1 LRELREQATAAD
13 RAVVEFKAQH
23 NIVNT
28 GGRDK
33 PLMHEQRVA
42 ELNSQ
47 LVLARAQ
54 VAEARARVDRVEA
67 ILRAGDTSDAMVD
80 PTVADSLKNEVITK
94 MRMQYFTLAQRA
106 EEWAKRY
113 GSAHLA
119 VVNLRGQMREIRSSI
134 VDELRRIAETY
145 RSDSAIA
152 EQRQA
157 EIEHDL
163 EQAVGQ
169 SQVAD
174 RAQVQLTELESNAQ
188 SYRALYDDFLQ
199 RYTESVQAQSFPIT
213 EARIVTAAARPLT
226 KSHPRIF
233 LVMLI
238 SASGGLILG
247 LLLGHL
253 RDLADRVFRTRD
265 QLEQILQFDC
275 LATLPKIK
283 ASYPNTAFVAARGI
297 PSRVQQDRPAIT
309 KLGTSTLVR
318 EPASTAADVVSA
330 MPSLPS
336 TVENGEPGAP
346 RQETAAVASINAAA
360 ALGIDP
366 SDVPAFD
373 GPAAAEISLPVASF
387 ELGTGETPLS
397 CPASDDRGAAG
408 GGLVSPDSTDAASAP
423 RLIARCRDPS
433 WEVLNQ
439 PLSAYTEGIRS
450 LKMALDLTRRR
461 TARKNRK
468 PKKIFGITS
477 SSPNEG
483 KSTIAASL
491 AHLIA
496 HAGHRVIL
504 VDCDLRATKLTRTFA
519 PEAKIGLLEIL
530 SGDASLEDVVW
541 SDGSGKLHFLPAVS
555 ITRVSHTPE
564 IIGAEEMR
572 TLLERF
578 RADYEYAIIDL
589 TPLLPVIDV
598 RATEGLIDNYLFVV
612 EWGRTKIDLVQR
624 SLKEAPGISSKML
637 GAILNKVDSR
647 ELRRY
652 EGYGGYDYDKYYR
665 R

>member
-1 LRELREQATAAD
+1 
-13 RAVVEFKAQH
+13 V
-23 NIVNT
+23 
-28 GGRDK
+28 
-33 PLMHEQRVA
+33 
-42 ELNSQ
+42 
-47 LVLARAQ
+47 
-54 VAEARARVDRVEA
+54 
-67 ILRAGDTSDAMVD
+67 
-80 PTVADSLKNEVITK
+80 
-94 MRMQYFTLAQRA
+94 
-106 EEWAKRY
+106 
-113 GSAHLA
+113 
-119 VVNLRGQMREIRSSI
+119 
-134 VDELRRIAETY
+134 
-145 RSDSAIA
+145 
-152 EQRQA
+152 
-157 EIEHDL
+157 
-163 EQAVGQ
+163 
-169 SQVAD
+169 
-174 RAQVQLTELESNAQ
+174 
-188 SYRALYDDFLQ
+188 
-199 RYTESVQAQSFPIT
+199 
-213 EARIVTAAARPLT
+213 
-226 KSHPRIF
+226 
-233 LVMLI
+233 
-238 SASGGLILG
+238 
-247 LLLGHL
+247 
-253 RDLADRVFRTRD
+253 
-265 QLEQILQFDC
+265 
-275 LATLPKIK
+275 
-283 ASYPNTAFVAARGI
+283 
-297 PSRVQQDRPAIT
+297 
-309 KLGTSTLVR
+309 
-318 EPASTAADVVSA
+318 
-330 MPSLPS
+330 
-336 TVENGEPGAP
+336 
-346 RQETAAVASINAAA
+346 
-360 ALGIDP
+360 
-366 SDVPAFD
+366 
-373 GPAAAEISLPVASF
+373 
-387 ELGTGETPLS
+387 
-397 CPASDDRGAAG
+397 AG
-408 GGLVSPDSTDAASAP
+408 GGVVSPDSPDAASAP
-423 RLIARCRDPS
+423 RLIAQSRDPS

-496 HAGHRVIL
+496 HAGHQVIL

-541 SDGSGKLHFLPAVS
+541 SDWSGKLHFLPAVS
-555 ITRVSHTPE
+555 TTRISHAPE

-624 SLKEAPGISSKML
+624 SLKEAPGICSKML